1 MTDKSTDSIDLSTV
15 RVALIGAGN
24 MGGPVGLT
32 MLEAGVRPENLRVA
46 NSNAESSERAASALG
61 ATAATSRA
69 EAVSEA
75 DAVVLGVKPY
85 QVLDLLA
92 ELRGD
97 LPSGVLVLSLAAG
110 ATLSRMRHTLG
121 AGAAVMRA
129 MPNTPISVGEGAVGL
144 MGGADVDPSHHRL
157 AHALFSK
164 AGVAVDIT
172 EDQVHAFIGAA
183 GSLSAFVFLLIEA
196 MTDEAVRLGL
206 KRDLAAAL
214 VQQTVRGAATMLTE
228 EGTHPAVA
236 KNAVSSPGGT
246 TVQGLAALEREG
258 VRNGVA
264 AAMAAAA
271 DASRA
276 MTED

>member
-1 MTDKSTDSIDLSTV
+1 MTDTSTDSIDLSTV

-46 NSNAESSERAASALG
+46 NSSAESSERAASALG

-69 EAVSEA
+69 EAVRDA
-75 DAVVLGVKPY
+75 DVVVLGVKPY

-92 ELRGD
+92 ELRED

-110 ATLSRMRHTLG
+110 TTLSHMRHTLG

-144 MGGADVDPSHHRL
+144 MGGADVDPAHHRL

-246 TVQGLAALEREG
+246 TVQDLAAREREG